1 MLIDVDAALDT
12 TTIMMD
18 GLLAGVTES
27 SGRNRFLVNLSTPK
41 FSQTE
46 ITCFGSSENEKWKSL
61 VALDGIDLFF

>member
-46 ITCFGSSENEKWKSL
+46 ITCFGSSKNEK
-61 VALDGIDLFF
+61 